1 MSDKSNN
8 NYASSS
14 ATTPEYS
21 AEEEKFLVPYQISPK
36 FRKKWF
42 CLKNTPFGI
51 LIVSLIQLLI
61 HVFATANL
69 QKALRFE
76 PDKRIELWR
85 FFTYMLIH
93 DGWYHFVL
101 NIIIQCIFAV
111 LLEKRQGHIRV
122 LILYF
127 LGGFTGVLG
136 ASCVHPDLVIGA
148 SAGVYALLIS
158 NIPDIILNYSR
169 VNYKIYRLAALGV
182 LVLFDII
189 YNIVHIYSKKEPVI
203 SWEAHCV
210 GGVSGLLLGFMI
222 YKYDDMCQS
231 ITINRT
237 LFWISVI
244 FYSFMVICFVIL
256 TIQIKKCTPSNIIHF
271 RYIYVC

>member
-93 DGWYHFVL
+93 D
-101 NIIIQCIFAV
+101 
-111 LLEKRQGHIRV
+111 
-122 LILYF
+122 
-127 LGGFTGVLG
+127 GGFTGVLG